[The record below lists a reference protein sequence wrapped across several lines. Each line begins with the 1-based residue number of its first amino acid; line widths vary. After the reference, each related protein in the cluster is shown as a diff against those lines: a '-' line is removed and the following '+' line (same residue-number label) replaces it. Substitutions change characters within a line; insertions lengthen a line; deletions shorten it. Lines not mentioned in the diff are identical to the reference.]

1 MKQFVVIING
11 KGKVGKDTL
20 IDFVSERYCTINI
33 SSIDIIKQVASELG
47 WDGTKNEKS
56 RKFLSDMKKI
66 SSEYNNFPIR
76 YVIDEY
82 RRFKFSN
89 EYIMFVHI
97 REPEEIDKFITNLK
111 EDKFFNNDTSIIS
124 LLITKDDIDNV
135 VYGNNS
141 DDNVENYD
149 YDFIYNNNLPLDEAK
164 EDFLKFF
171 EDMLF
176 TKYNT
181 EEETIK
187 K

>member
-66 SSEYNNFPIR
+66 SSEYNNFHIR

-82 RRFKFSN
+82 RRFKLSDD
-89 EYIMFVHI
+89 YIMFVHI

-135 VYGNNS
+135 VYGNDS

-187 K
+187 E